1 MPKTGKP
8 HPQLGPQLDPGFAAP
23 PAYAA
28 PLANAQAFIAQE
40 APLAQQLNQILS
52 SVNLTQYLPGCGID
66 VTTALSLLAR
76 ITNLAGFATQAAVSA
91 FASTG
96 CNVPPN
102 LQALISAAQNTKPRW
117 NTAGIGGLA
126 YGTSATSGS
135 GGGVCLD
142 MNEYYPSVMATFSA
156 AAKLVAALPAA
167 IQQCLATKDQAR
179 QGGVVRHIGPVTT
192 IGTTVAPGVNRGQ
205 IPQL

>member
-1 MPKTGKP
+1 M
-8 HPQLGPQLDPGFAAP
+8 HQLGPQLDPGFGASP

-28 PLANAQAFIAQE
+28 PLANAQGFITQGQSLE
-40 APLAQQLNQILS
+40 SQLNAILS
-52 SVNLTQYLPGCGID
+52 SANGAQFLPGCGID
-66 VTTALSLLAR
+66 VSGALSLLTR
-76 ITNLAGFATQAAVSA
+76 ITNLAAWAVGAAVAA
-91 FASTG
+91 FAATD

-117 NTAGIGGLA
+117 LDVGGGT
-126 YGTSATSGS
+126 YGTVYVSGQ
-135 GGGVCLD
+135 GAGTCLD
-142 MNEYYPSVMATFSA
+142 VQTYVPSVMATLSA